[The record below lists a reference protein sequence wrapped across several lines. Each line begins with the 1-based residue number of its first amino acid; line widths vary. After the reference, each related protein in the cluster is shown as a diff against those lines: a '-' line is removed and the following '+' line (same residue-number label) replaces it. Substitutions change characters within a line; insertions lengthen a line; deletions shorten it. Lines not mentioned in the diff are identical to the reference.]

1 MCGGGCTPTLVFSW
15 LGAILVN
22 TAFISIISWSAASL
36 WPLGLILCAMYTAL
50 LIFLG
55 LWLRKKVASESLSIG
70 IEELKV
76 ASDLLL
82 LLACFGVGAAGL
94 FLPVN
99 LLGCGDGG
107 GSSQDGA
114 SWSTDT
120 SSMSPAVAAWAND
133 LSWYSQ
139 SSFAHIDGVG
149 TVFRGS
155 NGSQEALWISSDA
168 IETASSITVA
178 PPRLVSGA
186 GSYPRDVVAV
196 DGARACFVADEV
208 TRGVS
213 SSSVFCT
220 DGGAA
225 TPLWDGAYEAR
236 PRYPRSLLPD
246 GTQLWFKADA
256 PFGYASSGVV
266 WRGEPASGTATLVST
281 AAGAS
286 PAPPPSAASE
296 AGSGDAHGDSCNPT
310 RPIAIGVLFLSALPL
325 LGTSAFFFSTLQL
338 ASAPFGLFCGAS
350 ASVLTV
356 MAAIDPSG
364 SVAADFVKWWFTLF
378 SLLWLVAVVLLRLSH
393 RLAADGATL
402 TWAVN
407 VGAIG
412 FFAAMHAQTGVP
424 IDDDWWRWLV
434 YNAACVL
441 PLGGL
446 GVVVA
451 RGVPLVLFAAGVFI
465 DTWRLSSALA
475 DLAADGTAQVLIR
488 FVTLGVMG
496 VAVVGGGVVYSRQ
509 QAALAA
515 RVEAI
520 ATRLLPVGLGVS
532 SQEGDADSD
541 KPSEVVARL

>member
-15 LGAILVN
+15 LGALLVN

-36 WPLGLILCAMYTAL
+36 WPLGFVLCVGYTAF

-55 LWLRKKVASESLSIG
+55 VWLRKKVASESLSIG
-70 IEELKV
+70 TDELTV

-99 LLGCGDGG
+99 LLGCGDGS

-133 LSWYSQ
+133 VSWYSQ
-139 SSFAHIDGVG
+139 ASFAHLSGG

-155 NGSQEALWISSDA
+155 NGTQDVLWISSDA
-168 IETASSITVA
+168 AA

-186 GSYPRDVVAV
+186 GTYPRSVVAV
-196 DGARACFVADEV
+196 DDARACFVADEV
-208 TRGVS
+208 TTSGVS
-213 SSSVFCT
+213 SSAVFCT
-220 DGGAA
+220 DGGDA
-225 TPLWDGAYEAR
+225 TPLWDGSFEAR
-236 PRYPRSLLPD
+236 PLYPRSLLPD
-246 GTQLWFKADA
+246 GSQLWFKADA
-256 PFGYASSGVV
+256 PFGYASTGVV
-266 WRGEPASGTATLVST
+266 WRGEPAAGTATLVS
-281 AAGAS
+281 AATGAS
-286 PAPPPSAASE
+286 PAPPPSAEAQE
-296 AGSGDAHGDSCNPT
+296 AGSGAGEASADSCDPT

-325 LGTSAFFFSTLQL
+325 LGTSAVFFWKLRLS
-338 ASAPFGLFCGAS
+338 SAPFGLFSGAS
-350 ASVLTV
+350 ASVLTI
-356 MAAIDPSG
+356 MAAIDASG
-364 SVAADFVKWWFTLF
+364 SIAADFVKWWFTVF
-378 SLLWLVAVVLLRLSH
+378 SFLWLVVVVLLRLTR

-412 FFAAMHAQTGVP
+412 YFAALHAQTGVP

-434 YNAACVL
+434 YNVACVL
-441 PLGGL
+441 PLGAL

-488 FVTLGVMG
+488 FVTLGVTG
-496 VAVVGGGVVYSRQ
+496 VAVVGGGVLYSRE

-515 RVEAI
+515 RVEAV
-520 ATRLLPVGLGVS
+520 ATRLLPVRLAGAG
-532 SQEGDADSD
+532 SQEEGNGDGD
-541 KPSEVVARL
+541 KREVVARL